1 MNANTYTNE
10 TIEMLW
16 RGTLA
21 IAAVA
26 IFAMLPLE
34 VLATTDRGAGTALD
48 NVLCNIVSFFT
59 GAVGKGIATIALI
72 IIGIG
77 ALMGKISWGMALI
90 VALGIALVFGATT
103 LVDAL
108 GASEGGTTS
117 SGLGASDC
125 TTGGYGIE
133 GVT

>member
-1 MNANTYTNE
+1 MNAMKQSNE
-10 TIEMLW
+10 TIDLVW
-16 RGTLA
+16 NATLA

-34 VLATTDRGAGTALD
+34 ALAADRGAGTALD

-90 VALGIALVFGATT
+90 VAMGIAMVFGATT

-108 GASEGGTTS
+108 GAKDAGGSTN
-117 SGLGASDC
+117 C
-125 TTGGYGIE
+125 TTNDYAIE
-133 GVT
+133 GVN